1 MLATFII
8 GLREGLEAALII
20 GIVATFLR
28 KNGEPR
34 HLRQMWV
41 GVVVAALIC
50 LAVGILLGH
59 TSLPQRQQEMLETVV
74 GAIAVVMV
82 TFMVLWM
89 KSHSRNLKRELE
101 SSMGEALAVGSA
113 LALVS
118 TAFLAVIREGFETA
132 VFLVASVQT
141 TQSGWQSLGGAV
153 IGIAVAVVLG
163 ILIYRGGLR
172 INLSR
177 FFRATGVVLVLVA
190 AGLVMSVL
198 RHAHEADWLSIGQQ
212 PALDLT
218 AVIRPGSLTEALLT
232 GVLGI
237 AAQPT
242 WIEVLAWALYLVVM
256 LAVVLWPAG
265 RMLTRRQAG
274 RVLAL
279 TGASLVAVAAVAF
292 LTVPAPGS
300 PAPVAVALTG
310 TQTAGFDPATGGTTA
325 GQPLTSTPTV
335 AVTQSGSG
343 QILLTLSGSVS
354 GTIELPISGSTTV
367 AGIAASSYQGGTL
380 SVPATG
386 LPTSVT
392 PALLIAANSGRTPIG
407 LTGTDATRP
416 LPAMWTDRF
425 VPEVAI
431 DANGA
436 VLDVRGHFT
445 RTLTVTSTSGSAV
458 TARAIDVQMAPTPV
472 AGAALATAATRHAAA
487 GHRHDVLGEA
497 LPAVFG
503 AGGVLL
509 LLMALPRLFGRRR
522 RIASAVPAPTH
533 AVPASPAHNGVREPV
548 TVASVSP

>member
-34 HLRQMWV
+34 HLRQMWL
-41 GVVVAALIC
+41 GVIVAALIC
-50 LAVGILLGH
+50 LVVGILLGH

-132 VFLVASVQT
+132 VFLAASVQT

-177 FFRATGVVLVLVA
+177 FFRATGVVLVVVA

-198 RHAHEADWLSIGQQ
+198 RHAHEADWLSIGQH
-212 PALDLT
+212 PALDLS
-218 AVIRPGSLTEALLT
+218 AAIRPGSVTEALLT

-242 WIEVLAWALYLVVM
+242 WIEVLAWTLYLVVM
-256 LAVVLWPAG
+256 LAVVLWPAQ
-265 RMLTRRQAG
+265 RMLARRQAG
-274 RVLAL
+274 RLLGLA
-279 TGASLVAVAAVAF
+279 GAGLLAFAALAF
-292 LTVPAPGS
+292 LLVPAPGS
-300 PAPVAVALTG
+300 PAPIEVALTG
-310 TQTAGFDPATGGTTA
+310 TQTTGFDPATGSSTA
-325 GQPLTSTPTV
+325 GQSLTSTPTV
-335 AVTQSGSG
+335 AVTEHGAG
-343 QILLTLSGSVS
+343 RITLTFSGSVT
-354 GTIELPISGSTTV
+354 GAVDLPIAGSTTV
-367 AGIAASSYQGGTL
+367 AGIAASSYHGDTL
-380 SVPATG
+380 TVPATG
-386 LPTSVT
+386 LESTVT
-392 PALLIAANSGRTPIG
+392 PAVLVQANNGRTPIG
-407 LTGTDATRP
+407 LKGADPTQQ
-416 LPAMWTDRF
+416 LPATWTDRF
-425 VPEVAI
+425 VPEVVV
-431 DANGA
+431 DSDGNL
-436 VLDVRGHFT
+436 LDLRGHFT
-445 RTLTVTSTSGSAV
+445 RTLTVTSASGTV
-458 TARAIDVQMAPTPV
+458 TARAIDVQLAPAPP
-472 AGAALATAATRHAAA
+472 AEAALLTAADRHSAA
-487 GHRHDVLGEA
+487 RDRYDVIGQA
-497 LPAVFG
+497 VPAVF
-503 AGGVLL
+503 AVGGVIL
-509 LLMALPRLFGRRR
+509 LLMALPRLLGRRR
-522 RIASAVPAPTH
+522 TVEPTRAPAP
-533 AVPASPAHNGVREPV
+533 APSPVAAPGAREPV
-548 TVASVSP
+548 VTGPVSR